1 MKILKIINNNVVS
14 ACDEKG
20 KEIVV
25 MGKGLGFGKKSG
37 DILDELKIEKK
48 FSMPDESVT
57 RLEELLRDIP
67 YEYIQTANKII
78 AMAKEKYGMKLSK
91 IIYITLT
98 DHLNFAI
105 TRLKK
110 GIVVENAL
118 LWEIKRFYQREFGE
132 FPKSYRCAL
141 RIRDY
146 LKVSMKYCVSLE
158 EISYLTIH
166 IQRLSGEGQE

>member
-91 IIYITLT
+91 IIYITHT
-98 DHLNFAI
+98 DH
-105 TRLKK
+105 
-110 GIVVENAL
+110 
-118 LWEIKRFYQREFGE
+118 
-132 FPKSYRCAL
+132 
-141 RIRDY
+141 
-146 LKVSMKYCVSLE
+146 
-158 EISYLTIH
+158 
-166 IQRLSGEGQE
+166 

>member
-78 AMAKEKYGMKLSK
+78 TMAKEKYGMKLSK

-110 GIVVENAL
+110 EL
-118 LWEIKRFYQREFGE
+118 LLKMHFYGR
-132 FPKSYRCAL
+132 
-141 RIRDY
+141 
-146 LKVSMKYCVSLE
+146 LKDFTKGSLVNFRKVTDVHLE
-158 EISYLTIH
+158 
-166 IQRLSGEGQE
+166 

>member
-67 YEYIQTANKII
+67 YEYIQTAN
-78 AMAKEKYGMKLSK
+78 G
-91 IIYITLT
+91 
-98 DHLNFAI
+98 
-105 TRLKK
+105 
-110 GIVVENAL
+110 
-118 LWEIKRFYQREFGE
+118 KR
-132 FPKSYRCAL
+132 
-141 RIRDY
+141 
-146 LKVSMKYCVSLE
+146 KVWNE
-158 EISYLTIH
+158 TE
-166 IQRLSGEGQE
+166 

>member
-118 LWEIKRFYQREFGE
+118 LWEIKRFYQREFEAG
-132 FPKSYRCAL
+132 KSAL
-141 RIRDY
+141 
-146 LKVSMKYCVSLE
+146 
-158 EISYLTIH
+158 EIVKCCNL
-166 IQRLSGEGQE
+166 

>member
-48 FSMPDESVT
+48 FSMPDESVI

-78 AMAKEKYGMKLSK
+78 TMVKEKELLLKMHFYG
-91 IIYITLT
+91 
-98 DHLNFAI
+98 
-105 TRLKK
+105 RLKDFTK
-110 GIVVENAL
+110 GSLKQERV
-118 LWEIKRFYQREFGE
+118 LWK
-132 FPKSYRCAL
+132 L
-141 RIRDY
+141 
-146 LKVSMKYCVSLE
+146 
-158 EISYLTIH
+158 
-166 IQRLSGEGQE
+166 